1 MEKTSMPPTI
11 FTHKTVIPDTVFVA
25 DGARVT
31 GDVRLGDQVSIWF
44 NAVLRGDINF
54 IQIGDRTNIQ
64 DNCVCHLENDI
75 PCIVGSDVTVGHNAI
90 LHGCTVED
98 GCLIGMGAIVLNG
111 ARIGKGSIIGAGAVV
126 KEHMVVPPGSL
137 VVGIPGKI
145 IRDCGPG
152 SYDNNVKWAAKYV
165 ALAKQHKS

>member
-1 MEKTSMPPTI
+1 MKKTDLPNSISVERRVYDASI
-11 FTHKTVIPDTVFVA
+11 FIASTATVI
-25 DGARVT
+25 

-44 NAVLRGDINF
+44 NTVLRGDINF
-54 IQIGDRTNIQ
+54 IQIGHRTNIQ